1 MSLFIYPYPTNYIS
15 QENHGPTH
23 KTEFVNFHSKKKK
36 KKKEKRKIRENLQ
49 DLELGKRA
57 YGPGTKFM
65 IPERK
70 ERINQT

>member
-23 KTEFVNFHSKKKK
+23 KTEFVTFHSKK
-36 KKKEKRKIRENLQ
+36 KIRENLQ

-57 YGPGTKFM
+57 YRPGTKFM

>member
-1 MSLFIYPYPTNYIS
+1 MSLFIYPYSTSYIS

-23 KTEFVNFHSKKKK
+23 KTEFVTFHSK

-57 YGPGTKFM
+57 YRPGTKFM

>member
-1 MSLFIYPYPTNYIS
+1 M
-15 QENHGPTH
+15 QEAA
-23 KTEFVNFHSKKKK
+23 KKKK
-36 KKKEKRKIRENLQ
+36 KKERKKEKRKIRENLQ

>member
-1 MSLFIYPYPTNYIS
+1 MSLFIYPYSTNYIS

-23 KTEFVNFHSKKKK
+23 KTEFVIFHSKKKK
-36 KKKEKRKIRENLQ
+36 KKRKIRENLQ
-49 DLELGKRA
+49 DLKLGKRA
-57 YGPGTKFM
+57 YRPGTKIM

>member
-1 MSLFIYPYPTNYIS
+1 MIHS
-15 QENHGPTH
+15 QGTVSH
-23 KTEFVNFHSKKKK
+23 KLQLRPSVAKFKK

-57 YGPGTKFM
+57 YRPGTKFM

>member
-1 MSLFIYPYPTNYIS
+1 MSLFIYPYSTSYIS

-23 KTEFVNFHSKKKK
+23 KTEFVTFHS

-49 DLELGKRA
+49 DLQLGKRA
-57 YGPGTKFM
+57 YRPGTKFM